1 LAFVAVRWVGGL
13 GWIRRFPVGPVS
25 HKRLGDVDSC
35 GVLLESVYTCEA
47 GLEMCAL
54 AHGGALE
61 SS

>member
-1 LAFVAVRWVGGL
+1 MRWVGGL